1 MQLSKYN
8 PKNHPLFNCGD
19 INCPICAKAY
29 SQFRIKSMI
38 VKENFSTDAIAPFV
52 GRYNYPDIN
61 VGILAP
67 PEQEEDSWLYDAP
80 KYWASNEF
88 QIPRIVD
95 FRSSLI
101 NSRNRINIRQ
111 KNKFLELNQEISLSS
126 KPTDIEINLKNK
138 PVFRINYDNLMAPTG
153 PYAELE
159 KAKLTENPKIDTKV
173 QKVHYDTDLRASEAL
188 IYLYE
193 NKFDENFLSRILS
206 VGSLGIGKNRK
217 LVPTRWSLTATHS
230 TLGNHLVKEIK
241 KYSNTNYLAYFG
253 GYLGNYY
260 LILCFPEIWSYELF
274 EMLADSDKYTTDYE
288 PYEGRKSYADNT
300 AGGFYTVRLGVL
312 EKLKELKRQGT
323 TILLTTHNMFE
334 VEELCDRIALIS
346 KGKIIAEGSVDEIK
360 GMIKVDKIIEVE
372 VDNLLKLSN
381 EMKKQDYVLSC
392 KIVDGV
398 VHVKVESYGSVK
410 KVMEHLSK
418 SDFRIYSVRLLE
430 PTLEEALLRIM
441 RENIAAAK
449 QERAPGSDGNA

>member
-1 MQLSKYN
+1 MQLSRYDA
-8 PKNHPLFNCGD
+8 KNHPLFNCGD

-173 QKVHYDTDLRASEAL
+173 QKVHYDTDLKANEAL
-188 IYLYE
+188 VYLYE
-193 NKFDENFLSRILS
+193 NNFDENFLSRILS
-206 VGSLGIGKNRK
+206 VGTLGIGKNRK
-217 LVPTRWSLTATHS
+217 LVPTRWSITATDD
-230 TLGNHLVKEIK
+230 TLGKHLIDEIK
-241 KYSNTNYLAYFG
+241 KYNNINYSAFFG
-253 GYLGNYY
+253 SYLGNYY
-260 LILCFPEIWSYELF
+260 LILLFPEVWSYELV
-274 EMLADSDKYTTDYE
+274 ETTVANPEHYTTDYE
-288 PYEGRKSYADNT
+288 SYDGRKNYAENT
-300 AGGFYTVRLGVL
+300 AGGYYTVRLAVL
-312 EKLKELKRQGT
+312 EKLKE
-323 TILLTTHNMFE
+323 
-334 VEELCDRIALIS
+334 
-346 KGKIIAEGSVDEIK
+346 
-360 GMIKVDKIIEVE
+360 
-372 VDNLLKLSN
+372 
-381 EMKKQDYVLSC
+381 MKKQASVLALRFITGDYTLPLGVWVTREAARKAMNSKIEFSSKELMLEYARKLIKKRFNCDADFYLKRSNVLRN
-392 KIVDGV
+392 
-398 VHVKVESYGSVK
+398 VKGQ
-410 KVMEHLSK
+410 SK
-418 SDFRIYSVRLLE
+418 LLNY
-430 PTLEEALLRIM
+430 I
-441 RENIAAAK
+441 
-449 QERAPGSDGNA
+449 